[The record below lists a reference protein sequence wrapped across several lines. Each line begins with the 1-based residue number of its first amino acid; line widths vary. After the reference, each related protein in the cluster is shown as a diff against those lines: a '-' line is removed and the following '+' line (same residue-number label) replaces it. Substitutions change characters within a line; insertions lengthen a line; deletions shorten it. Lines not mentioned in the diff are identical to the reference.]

1 MKRETFEAQK
11 AFAGEKKPSMLRRCV
26 GHDYTGRQIYMIT
39 MVTEGRRPLFG
50 EVVGRSDAP
59 KGSEE
64 EPRII
69 LSELGKRVADEWW
82 AASVHHPEI
91 EVVALQMM
99 PDHLHGILF
108 VKEKMEKPLG
118 MALRG
123 FKQSCNKH
131 YRELVLGTKVAL
143 ATQHTEL
150 GLGTKV
156 ALTTQHTELGLETKV
171 ALTTQHTELGLGT
184 KVALTTQHTELGLGT
199 KVALTTQHTELRQ
212 TKRDRRG
219 EDRSHGMLF
228 ARGYNDRLLLRKGQL
243 DAWRHY
249 LADNPR
255 RLLMKREHPDLFRVQ
270 RNVEA
275 VGITFSAIGNRH
287 LLDFPVRLQVQCSR
301 SLTEKEIKAKVAEYL
316 AAAREGAVLVS
327 PAISP
332 GEKAIMRA
340 AFDEGLPLIYIQENG
355 FTDLAKPGGKRMDAC
370 AKGQLLILA
379 PWEHHNEKLAIRR
392 GQCLELNEIARRICE
407 G

>member
-69 LSELGKRVADEWW
+69 LSELGKRVTDEWW
-82 AASVHHPEI
+82 AAPIHHPEI

-143 ATQHTEL
+143 TTQHTEL
-150 GLGTKV
+150 GLG
-156 ALTTQHTELGLETKV
+156 TKV

-184 KVALTTQHTELGLGT
+184 KVALTTQHTELGLET

-340 AFDEGLPLIYIQENG
+340 AFDEGLPLIYLQENG